1 MTEKQF
7 GSNRKAGTV
16 IEGNHGS
23 NRAKGTV
30 IEGNFG
36 SNRIKATTTTSKKT
50 KPKAWITK
58 KARTHHFKSGG
69 PASGMRRFNRG
80 GKA

>member
-1 MTEKQF
+1 MADYITK
-7 GSNRKAGTV
+7 KAPKYITKKEV
-16 IEGNHGS
+16 EEPKYI
-23 NRAKGTV
+23 T
-30 IEGNFG
+30 
-36 SNRIKATTTTSKKT
+36 KKT